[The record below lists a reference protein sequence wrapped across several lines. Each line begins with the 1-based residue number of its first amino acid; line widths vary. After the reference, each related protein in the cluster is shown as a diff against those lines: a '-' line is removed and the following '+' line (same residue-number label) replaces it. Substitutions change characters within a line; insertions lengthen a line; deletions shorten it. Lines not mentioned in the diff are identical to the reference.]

1 MSPCFDLEFLGPTMR
16 PVPIAVA
23 VRERGLLVHSC
34 FDVLLRTIVALLLMH
49 KRSEEGTFRR
59 EINLQQMA
67 DDTLAAVN
75 N

>member
-34 FDVLLRTIVALLLMH
+34 FDVLLTPIVALLLLLMH
-49 KRSEEGTFRR
+49 NRD
-59 EINLQQMA
+59 QMGG
-67 DDTLAAVN
+67 LSRVK
-75 N
+75 

>member
-34 FDVLLRTIVALLLMH
+34 FDVLLTPIVALLLLMH
-49 KRSEEGTFRR
+49 NRD
-59 EINLQQMA
+59 QMGG
-67 DDTLAAVN
+67 LSRVK
-75 N
+75 